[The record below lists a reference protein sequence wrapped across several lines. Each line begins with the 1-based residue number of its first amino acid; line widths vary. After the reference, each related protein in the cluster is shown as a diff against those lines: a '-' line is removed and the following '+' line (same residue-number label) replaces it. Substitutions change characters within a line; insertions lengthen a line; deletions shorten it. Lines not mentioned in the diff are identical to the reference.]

1 MIELGLTKEQKKKR
15 QQFFNKYPIL
25 ETLECERVV
34 AFDIENFYIEEMCDE
49 YFGMEL
55 STEDIKQLRD
65 FFNELYIL
73 SVNRKR

>member
-1 MIELGLTKEQKKKR
+1 MIEFGMDNKQKQKRKE
-15 QQFFNKYPIL
+15 FINKYPIL
-25 ETLECERVV
+25 EKLECERVV
-34 AFDIENFYIEEMCDE
+34 AFDIENFYVEEMCDE

-73 SVNRKR
+73 SLNRKR